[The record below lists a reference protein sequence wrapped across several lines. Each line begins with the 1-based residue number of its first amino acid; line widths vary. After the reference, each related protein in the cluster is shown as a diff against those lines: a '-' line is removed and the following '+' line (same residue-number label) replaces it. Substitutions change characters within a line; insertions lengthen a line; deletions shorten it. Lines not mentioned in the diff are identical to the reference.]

1 MSYDLMVSLS
11 AAIATNSDAV
21 RWGGSD
27 APHLGVLLGRVPAFS
42 SDSFHAAQHCWLQHG
57 HQPSGPHSAAS
68 PQPVRH
74 QTVCRRDAR
83 ALA

>member
-1 MSYDLMVSLS
+1 MVSLS

-21 RWGGSD
+21 GWGASD
-27 APHLGVLLGRVPAFS
+27 ARHLGVPLGRAAAFS

-74 QTVCRRDAR
+74 QTVSRRDAD
-83 ALA
+83 APA